1 MLKRFIPNLFTFLNL
16 FCGTVAVIFAVQG
29 EVLSAGILVLLGI
42 FFDFFDGFFARVLNV
57 PSELG
62 KQLDSLA
69 DMITSGVVPGLI
81 LFALLEEAQAFKQ
94 LGEFQ
99 ITSEFL
105 TDGFE
110 YSSLLGL
117 IFTLGAAYRLANF
130 NIDTRQT
137 NSFIGL
143 PTPAATLVV
152 VSLPFIL
159 TYNSSEFL
167 EGFILNKWF
176 LVGLAVVM
184 TLLMNANLP
193 LFSLKF
199 KSSKLSDNKVQFV
212 FLALA
217 IVLLVTLKFIAVPL
231 VILVYVLLSLLYN
244 AMKKSKA

>member
-1 MLKRFIPNLFTFLNL
+1 MIKRFIPNLFTFLNL
-16 FCGTVAVIFAVQG
+16 LCGTIAVIFAVQG
-29 EVLSAGILVLLGI
+29 EVLSVGILVLLGI
-42 FFDFFDGFFARVLNV
+42 FFDFFDGFFARILKV

-81 LFALLEEAQAFKQ
+81 LFALLEESQAFKL

-105 TDGFE
+105 SDGFE

-117 IFTLGAAYRLANF
+117 MFTIGAAYRLANF
-130 NIDTRQT
+130 NIDARQS

-159 TYNSSEFL
+159 TYNSTDFL
-167 EGFILNKWF
+167 ESLILNKWF
-176 LVGLAVVM
+176 LIGNAFLLAI
-184 TLLMNANLP
+184 LMNVNLP

-199 KSSKLSDNKVQFV
+199 KNFNFRENKIQFL
-212 FLALA
+212 FLALS
-217 IVLLVTLKFIAVPL
+217 IILLMTLKFLAVPL
-231 VILVYVLLSLLYN
+231 IILVYVLLSVVSNLL
-244 AMKKSKA
+244 KKD